1 MRGSYLW
8 LAEAAYAHC
17 RLDSLIARPTPNCVL
32 TTSLVKISPVCNRIV
47 SRGPGSEERQ
57 RRSCQ
62 ERAEPWQ
69 SGGSG
74 TAVATASPP
83 VLESSFRLRP
93 GSWRLL
99 PGAPPTGGP
108 SALLDLAELTPRRG
122 RDMTASG
129 GLGPRGVGR
138 LQGLQGGAGGWPERP
153 QGAEQSGRG
162 ECLGEVCAGRWWAGP
177 VGFPWTL
184 SLACLNFFDHINYR
198 AHLHIRS
205 QGSYQPL

>member
-129 GLGPRGVGR
+129 GLGPRASGDFRDFRAEREVGLRGPRGLNSRGGVS
-138 LQGLQGGAGGWPERP
+138 A
-153 QGAEQSGRG
+153 
-162 ECLGEVCAGRWWAGP
+162 WAKCVP
-177 VGFPWTL
+177 VGGG
-184 SLACLNFFDHINYR
+184 LALWAF
-198 AHLHIRS
+198 LGRS
-205 QGSYQPL
+205 H